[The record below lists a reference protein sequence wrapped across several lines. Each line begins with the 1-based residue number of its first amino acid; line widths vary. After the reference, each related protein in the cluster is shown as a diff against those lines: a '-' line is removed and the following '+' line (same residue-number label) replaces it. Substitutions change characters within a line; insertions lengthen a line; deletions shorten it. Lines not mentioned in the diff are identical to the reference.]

1 MNGVCRFPSLFILQ
15 KNQSQYQWW
24 KIPTKRKI
32 KPKRKKNHC
41 IKLINTFCH
50 YYPKK
55 KILIIE
61 WKVQSYIKKLTSS
74 RESTGVGKK
83 NWKIIKEKT
92 NSSFFFFFFSDMG
105 SVVCLCVLI
114 LIQTIYKNIKLN

>member
-32 KPKRKKNHC
+32 KPKRKKKSLHK
-41 IKLINTFCH
+41 IDKYFLSLL
-50 YYPKK
+50 PQKK
-55 KILIIE
+55 NLIIE

-83 NWKIIKEKT
+83 TGK
-92 NSSFFFFFFSDMG
+92 
-105 SVVCLCVLI
+105 
-114 LIQTIYKNIKLN
+114 